1 MCTKARWQS
10 GYAAVCK
17 TVDIGSI
24 PVRASRLFLFMSSHL
39 SDRQIALRG
48 ALDALALPA
57 LALGSTM
64 MGFGAIAREAGF
76 DFWMTTLTTLSVWGM
91 PGQVAFVSLYA
102 TGSSMFLMVVAVA
115 LANMRMMLMVIS
127 GADMLHLKQHN
138 LPFYKRVIIMHFM
151 AITNWAQ
158 LTYKQST
165 YEPDQ
170 LLVYYK
176 GFTSVVFVCGLTGTM
191 TGFFLDDLLPP
202 HILRLVI
209 YITPLYILLLLV
221 NARQTINRL
230 AGFFG
235 AALSPFI
242 YMIVGDWAI
251 LIAGCVGGTAAL
263 LVQQA
268 RKTSSVAEKAGQ

>member
-1 MCTKARWQS
+1 
-10 GYAAVCK
+10 
-17 TVDIGSI
+17 
-24 PVRASRLFLFMSSHL
+24 MSPPL
-39 SDRQIALRG
+39 PDRQIALRG

-127 GADMLHLKQHN
+127 GADMLQLKQHN
-138 LPFYKRVIIMHFM
+138 LPFYKRFFIMHFM

-158 LTYKQST
+158 LTFKQST
-165 YEPDQ
+165 YQPDQ
-170 LLVYYK
+170 LLTYYK
-176 GFTSVVFVCGLTGTM
+176 GFSIVLFACGLTGTM

-209 YITPLYILLLLV
+209 YVTPLYILLLLV

-242 YMIVGDWAI
+242 YMLVGDWAI
-251 LIAGCVGGTAAL
+251 LVAGCVGGTAAL
-263 LVQQA
+263 LIQRA
-268 RKTSSVAEKAGQ
+268 RTVGLRCDKAEQ

>member
-1 MCTKARWQS
+1 
-10 GYAAVCK
+10 
-17 TVDIGSI
+17 
-24 PVRASRLFLFMSSHL
+24 MSHPL
-39 SDRQIALRG
+39 TDRQIAMRG

-127 GADMLHLKQHN
+127 GADMLQLKQHN

-151 AITNWAQ
+151 AITSWAQ
-158 LTYKQST
+158 LTFKQSA
-165 YEPDQ
+165 YEPHQ
-170 LLVYYK
+170 LLTYYK
-176 GFTSVVFVCGLTGTM
+176 GFTSVVFVCGMTGTM

-202 HILRLVI
+202 HILRLII

-242 YMIVGDWAI
+242 YIFAGDWAI
-251 LIAGCVGGTAAL
+251 LIAGLAGGTAAL
-263 LVQQA
+263 LVQRA
-268 RKTSSVAEKAGQ
+268 RRPDPDPEKAGR

>member
-1 MCTKARWQS
+1 
-10 GYAAVCK
+10 
-17 TVDIGSI
+17 
-24 PVRASRLFLFMSSHL
+24 MSHPL
-39 SDRQIALRG
+39 TDRQIAKRG

-127 GADMLHLKQHN
+127 GADMLQLKQHN

-151 AITNWAQ
+151 AITSWAQ
-158 LTYKQST
+158 LTFKQSA
-165 YEPDQ
+165 YEPQQ
-170 LLVYYK
+170 LLNYYK
-176 GFTSVVFVCGLTGTM
+176 GFTSVVFVCGMTGTM

-202 HILRLVI
+202 HILRLII

-221 NARQTINRL
+221 NVRQTINRL

-242 YMIVGDWAI
+242 YIFAGDWAI
-251 LIAGCVGGTAAL
+251 LIAGFAGGTAAL
-263 LVQQA
+263 LVQRA
-268 RKTSSVAEKAGQ
+268 RRPYPDSKNVGR

>member
-1 MCTKARWQS
+1 MQRFAKPWTSVQFRS
-10 GYAAVCK
+10 GPP
-17 TVDIGSI
+17 DFS
-24 PVRASRLFLFMSSHL
+24 FMSDPL
-39 SDRQIALRG
+39 TNRQIALRG
-48 ALDALALPA
+48 AVDALALPA

-102 TGSSMFLMVVAVA
+102 TGSSLFLMVVAVA

-127 GADMLHLKQHN
+127 GADMLKLNQHN

-151 AITNWAQ
+151 AITSWAQ
-158 LTYKQST
+158 LTFKQSS
-165 YEPDQ
+165 YPPHQ
-170 LLVYYK
+170 LLTYYK
-176 GFTSVVFVCGLTGTM
+176 GFTAIVFVCGMAGTM
-191 TGFFLDDLLPP
+191 TGYFLDDLLPP
-202 HILRLVI
+202 HLLRLVI

-235 AALSPFI
+235 AALSPFLYI
-242 YMIVGDWAI
+242 LVGDWAI
-251 LIAGCVGGTAAL
+251 LVAGFAGGTAAL
-263 LVQQA
+263 LVQRLRQ
-268 RKTSSVAEKAGQ
+268 SVRHPAKEPR